1 MWGRK
6 DRQNG
11 FSPETVGSERT
22 FFLQPRTFMGLFLA
36 ALGLM
41 MIFEGIPYFCAPSL
55 VKNFAQKIPE
65 TPNSTLRIIGFILML
80 LGLAIVYLGRRYV
93 EGN

>member
-1 MWGRK
+1 
-6 DRQNG
+6 
-11 FSPETVGSERT
+11 
-22 FFLQPRTFMGLFLA
+22 MGLFLA